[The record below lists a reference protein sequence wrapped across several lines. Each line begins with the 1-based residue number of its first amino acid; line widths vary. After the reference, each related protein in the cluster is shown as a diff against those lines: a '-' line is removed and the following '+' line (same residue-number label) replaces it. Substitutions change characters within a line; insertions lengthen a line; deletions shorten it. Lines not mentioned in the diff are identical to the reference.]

1 MCKSLEYIFYGRSIY
16 KKNSE
21 GKQACLVENAN
32 KFGK

>member
-1 MCKSLEYIFYGRSIY
+1 MCKALEYIFYGRSIY
-16 KKNSE
+16 KKKSE